1 MTITAPATPVVPTRA
16 LLACGTAAGPV
27 YLATAL
33 AQALTR
39 TGFDPLHDDVS
50 YLALGPLGWIQITNF
65 VVTGLLTIAAAA
77 GLRRTR
83 DRRSAVLIT
92 VFGAGLIAAGLF
104 TADPTGSSW
113 HGLLHLGTAGIGFLA
128 FAGACFTVKGTK
140 NYRRYSRATGVLF
153 LVGFLGVASGSAS
166 PAVVLGF
173 WAAVV
178 LAFTWLA
185 VTSNTGTTT
194 R

>member
-1 MTITAPATPVVPTRA
+1 MTTTAPATTAVPTRT
-16 LLACGTAAGPV
+16 LRACGLAAGPV
-27 YLATAL
+27 YVATAL

-39 TGFDPLHDDVS
+39 EGFDPLHDDVS

-77 GLRRTR
+77 GLRRTQG
-83 DRRSAVLIT
+83 RRPAILIT
-92 VFGAGLIAAGLF
+92 AFGAGLIAAGIF
-104 TADPTGSSW
+104 AADPVGVSW
-113 HGLLHLGTAGIGFLA
+113 HGVLHLVTAGIGFLA
-128 FAGACFTVKGTK
+128 FTGACFAVQGSKRF
-140 NYRRYSRATGVLF
+140 RRYSRATGVVF
-153 LVGFLGVASGSAS
+153 LTGFLGVASGSTS

-185 VTSNTGTTT
+185 VTSNTGTATH
-194 R
+194 